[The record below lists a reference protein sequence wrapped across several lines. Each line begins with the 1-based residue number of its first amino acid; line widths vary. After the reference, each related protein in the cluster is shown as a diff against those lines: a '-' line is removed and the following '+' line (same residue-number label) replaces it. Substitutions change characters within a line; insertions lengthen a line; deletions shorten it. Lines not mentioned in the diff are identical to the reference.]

1 MKKALFIFCLLIL
14 LSSCSKKKQK
24 ESNPIKTETSLKTT
38 LNLDENSV
46 LKEWVNYYNTK
57 DTSFSIEQFVF
68 SRADTLIL
76 SKGNVYGL
84 FDKEFDTIYKDFLVF
99 NKDKQSYIDFDSYN
113 WSIDDDKGVMFSPDQ
128 EINWV
133 DIKNKTVNRIDFKG
147 PSQWVE
153 EAFWKNDSTIIL
165 LENTVEKK
173 PIITEIKLHEK
184 RITTFEYKKNVVF
197 ESEYTTMR
205 LVNKGMMID

>member
-1 MKKALFIFCLLIL
+1 MKQTFVIFCLLIL

-84 FDKEFDTIYKDFLVF
+84 FDKEFDTIYIDFLVF

-184 RITTFEYKKNVVF
+184 RIITFEYKKNVVF